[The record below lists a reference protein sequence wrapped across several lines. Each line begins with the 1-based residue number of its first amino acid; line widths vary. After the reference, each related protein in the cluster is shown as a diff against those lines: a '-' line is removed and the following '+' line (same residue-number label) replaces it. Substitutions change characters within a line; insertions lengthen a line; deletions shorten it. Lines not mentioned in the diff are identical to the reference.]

1 MIILKLQIRHYP
13 KKDDMSH
20 TNQYDSICK
29 SENTKNT
36 NDDDEYKEDTS
47 KHQDGYERVDNT
59 ETPDNLRDESV
70 IKTTK
75 E

>member
-1 MIILKLQIRHYP
+1 M
-13 KKDDMSH
+13 
-20 TNQYDSICK
+20 
-29 SENTKNT
+29 T

-47 KHQDGYERVDNT
+47 KHQDGNERAYNNQTSDT
-59 ETPDNLRDESV
+59 LRDDSV